1 MFCSQCGAPMG
12 DNDKFCGV
20 CGAPNTEV
28 PHASA
33 GSVPQGQPQPQPF
46 VAPQPAMNVPK
57 GCMAQAFNDMLKVPG
72 ALVRVCQIAFLP
84 ALICVVSVL
93 VLFIPVIGGIAAA
106 IGFLLAYV
114 ASVCGAGF
122 AIEWGRDLSLK
133 DDNGMERPL
142 LRSTSFGLG
151 IFSSVIT
158 GVLEFVA
165 IIPVIGVIFSA
176 IESVVIGAVG
186 SYYYSGSSGLEAALF
201 GSMGLLVFAVIV
213 SVVLGIFFKMFGDAA
228 VMHFAV
234 VGRVESA
241 FSLEKVWKSY
251 KANLGKL
258 FCASILPEFLTGI
271 VSHII
276 TWIFTAIFGAIA
288 TFGMYSYY
296 YRPTGLEAIIEG
308 GGITLILFLMIIAF
322 VTVFLTVFGKML
334 KYRAVGYWAARHA
347 SEWADEDA
355 DDVLTFVLPGEKKPA
370 PAGSIPRPPLVLP
383 LRLPLPRHPRLH
395 LLRHLPLNPY
405 RRPRRR
411 LRNPI
416 GMPLPRRR
424 MSRAIILL
432 PKTIKPN
439 SRSRRTGKLS
449 PWCLFLLRKQENAR
463 ENDCSKISR
472 KLVNVA
478 QQRRGYC

>member
-1 MFCSQCGAPMG
+1 MLPKTSFAIQVIRSRYEGMISMFCSQCGAPMG

-20 CGAPNTEV
+20 CGAPNTEA
-28 PHASA
+28 PHAAA
-33 GSVPQGQPQPQPF
+33 GSAPQGQPQPQPQPQGQPFAQPQPQPF
-46 VAPQPAMNVPK
+46 VAPQPVMNVPK

-122 AIEWGRDLSLK
+122 AIEWGRDLSSK
-133 DDNGMERPL
+133 NDNGMERPL

-158 GVLEFVA
+158 GVLEFIAV
-165 IIPVIGVIFSA
+165 IPVIGVVLSA
-176 IESVVIGAVG
+176 IESAVIGTVG
-186 SYYYSGSSGLEAALF
+186 SYYFYGSRGLEGALV

-213 SVVLGIFFKMFGDAA
+213 SLVLGILFKMFGDAA

-234 VGRVESA
+234 AGRVESA

-276 TWIFTAIFGAIA
+276 TWIFTAIFSFVAALGISSY
-288 TFGMYSYY
+288 GCYGYYS
-296 YRPTGLEAIIEG
+296 RPSGLETIITG
-308 GGITLILFLMIIAF
+308 GGITLILFLMIVAF
-322 VTVFLTVFGKML
+322 VTVFLKVFGKML

-347 SEWADEDA
+347 SEWSDEDT
-355 DDVLTFVLPGEKKPA
+355 DDVLTFVLPGEKKPTPAGFNPMAAGAA
-370 PAGSIPRPPLVLP
+370 PAPAPAPTSAPAPAPTSAPAPAPAPEATPVEPDWTAVATPADEPGD
-383 LRLPLPRHPRLH
+383 
-395 LLRHLPLNPY
+395 NP
-405 RRPRRR
+405 
-411 LRNPI
+411 
-416 GMPLPRRR
+416 
-424 MSRAIILL
+424 AA
-432 PKTIKPN
+432 
-439 SRSRRTGKLS
+439 
-449 PWCLFLLRKQENAR
+449 ENNQT
-463 ENDCSKISR
+463 E
-472 KLVNVA
+472 
-478 QQRRGYC
+478 